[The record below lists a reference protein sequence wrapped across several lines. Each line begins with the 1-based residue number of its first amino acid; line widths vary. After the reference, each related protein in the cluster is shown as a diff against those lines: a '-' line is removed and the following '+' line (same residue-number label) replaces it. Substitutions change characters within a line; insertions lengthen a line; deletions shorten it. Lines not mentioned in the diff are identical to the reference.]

1 MGTKSTKG
9 MRDTVELGKKDAGGK
24 KGGGLTGNSDFKPW
38 LLGKCIA

>member
-24 KGGGLTGNSDFKPW
+24 KEGLTGNSNFKPW
-38 LLGKCIA
+38 